1 MCPHQRSRDS
11 QLCGRPT
18 TPAWGLTGGTHC
30 TCTLQFSLHSLNIY
44 SASVSAS
51 HGVPRSDNVFR
62 SISVAST
69 ALRPQTIADEFFISC
84 NSGCHSFSAGQKEDE
99 QDKHKH
105 YKILTATISVSN
117 VPTTS
122 SGTIPVT
129 TRSCYLVAVSTVS
142 SQQRGALSCAR
153 PDLQTPKTAATRAPE
168 HPQRLTRTTPTILQ
182 PTVLNSAGKAVELT
196 AAWSFLFAQPKVMT
210 APLCPQHK
218 QPMPLG
224 M

>member
-1 MCPHQRSRDS
+1 MCASAVCPRQRSRDS
-11 QLCGRPT
+11 QLCGHPT

-30 TCTLQFSLHSLNIY
+30 ACTLQFSLHSLNIY

-51 HGVPRSDNVFR
+51 HGMPRSDNVFR

-69 ALRPQTIADEFFISC
+69 ALRPQTIADDFFISC

-105 YKILTATISVSN
+105 YKILT
-117 VPTTS
+117 
-122 SGTIPVT
+122 PVT